1 VAFHLTGAIAGGGVL
16 LRAIVFDFFG
26 TLTDPTRESGRR
38 TAYNATA
45 RVIGIPGE
53 KFWQAVTDS
62 YTERATGVLGGT
74 TETLT
79 ELARRCGFEPS
90 AQTIAD
96 AARTHY
102 EGARYVQGPRS
113 GVLEVLATLR
123 KRGFALGLL
132 SDCSS
137 ELCEMWTET
146 PYAPFIDATT
156 FSWAEGYRKPD
167 LRGFLTAAARLGV
180 DPSQCWFVGDGGS
193 REMSG
198 AQRAGMR
205 PVLVTNEKYAD
216 HAQYRDDPDAFIP
229 ADVIADITDLTD
241 LVSTVAVVEP

>member
-1 VAFHLTGAIAGGGVL
+1 MAFHLTGAIAGGGVL

-102 EGARYVQGPRS
+102 EGARYVQERAMIRTCGW
-113 GVLEVLATLR
+113 
-123 KRGFALGLL
+123 
-132 SDCSS
+132 SS
-137 ELCEMWTET
+137 AW
-146 PYAPFIDATT
+146 
-156 FSWAEGYRKPD
+156 
-167 LRGFLTAAARLGV
+167 
-180 DPSQCWFVGDGGS
+180 
-193 REMSG
+193 
-198 AQRAGMR
+198 
-205 PVLVTNEKYAD
+205 
-216 HAQYRDDPDAFIP
+216 
-229 ADVIADITDLTD
+229 
-241 LVSTVAVVEP
+241 

>member
-1 VAFHLTGAIAGGGVL
+1 

-53 KFWQAVTDS
+53 RFWQAVTDS

-96 AARTHY
+96 AVRTHY

-167 LRGFLTAAARLGV
+167 LRGFLTVAARLGV

-205 PVLVTNEKYAD
+205 PVLVTNEKYPD

-241 LVSTVAVVEP
+241 LVSTVSVVEP